1 MLKDTVT
8 TQISASCQHQL
19 TQGQATKYKD
29 DLAMQDTITKE
40 QQHIMKVESTTNWS
54 YEK

>member
-1 MLKDTVT
+1 MLMDTVS

-29 DLAMQDTITKE
+29 DLAMQDMIT
-40 QQHIMKVESTTNWS
+40 ND
-54 YEK
+54 